1 MISSDCAQFVSFLTG
16 IPGTGF
22 IFKKIATTIF
32 KTRLSLKEK
41 AEWILMYHMH
51 KNGTGGLKSA
61 VNHESYIKQKFLI
74 TKQERCTQHEQF
86 SALLGINVADY

>member
-22 IFKKIATTIF
+22 IFKKTAATIF

-41 AEWILMYHMH
+41 AEGILMYHMH
-51 KNGTGGLKSA
+51 KNATGGLKSA
-61 VNHESYIKQKFLI
+61 INHEKLYK
-74 TKQERCTQHEQF
+74 TKILNHKAGEMQTT
-86 SALLGINVADY
+86 